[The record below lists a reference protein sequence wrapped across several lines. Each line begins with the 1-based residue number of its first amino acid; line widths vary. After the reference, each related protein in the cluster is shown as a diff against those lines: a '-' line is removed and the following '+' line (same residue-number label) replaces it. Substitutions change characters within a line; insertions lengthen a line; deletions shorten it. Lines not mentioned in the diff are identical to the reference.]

1 MYITADQPTISRAL
15 AALRQFDT
23 AIKSH
28 RVHGR
33 YALSLELQPEA
44 AEVIDRA
51 VAYCDELGA
60 EIGEDTFLGSS
71 GTAAGWRHHFELSR
85 FWIPTS
91 AL

>member
-1 MYITADQPTISRAL
+1 MYITADQPTTSRAL

-33 YALSLELQPEA
+33 YALSLDLKPEA

-60 EIGEDTFLGSS
+60 EIGADTQLGSA
-71 GTAAGWRHHFELSR
+71 GTPAGWRRHFELSR
-85 FWIPTS
+85 YWVSTS
-91 AL
+91 